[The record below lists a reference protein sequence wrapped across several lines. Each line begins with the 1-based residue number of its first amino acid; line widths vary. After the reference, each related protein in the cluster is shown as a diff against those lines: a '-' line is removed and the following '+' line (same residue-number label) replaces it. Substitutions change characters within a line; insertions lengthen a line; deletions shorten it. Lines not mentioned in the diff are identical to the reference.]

1 MKVFN
6 LIRLLFAIA
15 LCVGAVF
22 YIKLAAGPTDK
33 SRFIISMNENPD
45 YIVEGDYMGDIQVLD
60 DSITIGESVAFE
72 RDTLWNL
79 IQTKYYGK
87 QGNSSA
93 GYGYSPDSSSI
104 ELYFQKYLLDLELL
118 GWFPGNHADSGIIK
132 LQRNKTIA
140 WKIALFDRT
149 KRLSIPLLFTDVDS
163 ILNKRNL
170 AAYSFLNDTVGIIK
184 YDGDVDYLLSE
195 KSRII
200 LKAKEGI
207 IQKIFPEAKK
217 TDVLDA
223 NNSTIYYFDNKVIG
237 NSFAKQSL
245 MTTTINVEMVNP
257 LYNNFLGSIIMDWS
271 ITKIIVWTL
280 GTLMAVFLDKL
291 KEKFIVPIA
300 EKIMPFRKGPQ
311 KKKRGK

>member
-1 MKVFN
+1 
-6 LIRLLFAIA
+6 
-15 LCVGAVF
+15 
-22 YIKLAAGPTDK
+22 
-33 SRFIISMNENPD
+33 MNENPD

-60 DSITIGESVAFE
+60 DSITIHESVAFE
-72 RDTLWNL
+72 KDTLWDL

-87 QGNSSA
+87 PGNSSL
-93 GYGYSPDSSSI
+93 GYGYSPDSGNI
-104 ELYFQKYLLDLELL
+104 EQYFQKYLLDLELL
-118 GWFPGNHADSGIIK
+118 GWFPGNRADSGIIK
-132 LQRNKTIA
+132 LQRNKSIP
-140 WKIALFDRT
+140 WEIALFDRT

-163 ILNKRNL
+163 ILNKKNL
-170 AAYSFLNDTVGIIK
+170 AAYDNLSDSVGIIK

-207 IQKIFPEAKK
+207 IQKIFPDAKK

-245 MTTTINVEMVNP
+245 MTTTINVEIVNP
-257 LYNNFLGSIIMDWS
+257 LYNNFLGSIIRDWS

-280 GTLMAVFLDKL
+280 GTLLAVFLDKL
-291 KEKFIVPIA
+291 KEKFFVPIA
-300 EKIMPFRKGPQ
+300 EKIWPSRKGPQ
-311 KKKRGK
+311 KKVRGK